1 MDCSAAKVIS
11 PAPDLIARTERILRS
26 KTTAWTPVNRG
37 YTPAERWLIATPS
50 SRAFV
55 KCGVTSLTAKWLR
68 REFQAYG
75 QIKGSFIPELIGW
88 EDDGHAPLLI
98 LEDLSQSFWP
108 PPWTPQRV
116 DRVRECLDELH
127 AARPAMPPYAAI
139 HGRVSGWNDVAA
151 DPAGFLSLNVA
162 STAWLDKS
170 LPALLQAEGDCSTE
184 GNALTHWDIRSDNI
198 CITSQGVKLIDWP
211 ASCLSN
217 PKLDLGFWL
226 PSLASEGG
234 PLPEAMLPR
243 EPQAAA
249 WICGF
254 FAARAGQPE
263 ILDAPLVRSVQRRQ
277 LAAALPWAIRAL
289 QLSDPS
295 S

>member
-1 MDCSAAKVIS
+1 MQS
-11 PAPDLIARTERILRS
+11 PSPDLIARTERILRS

-37 YTPAERWLIATPS
+37 YTPAERWLTTTS
-50 SRAFV
+50 SSSAFV

-68 REFQAYG
+68 REFHAYD
-75 QIKGSFIPELIGW
+75 QVTGSFIPELIGW
-88 EDDGHAPLLI
+88 EDDENAPLLI
-98 LEDLSQSFWP
+98 IADLSQSFWP
-108 PPWTPQRV
+108 PPWTPERI
-116 DRVRECLDELH
+116 DRVRDCLDEMH
-127 AARPAMPPYAAI
+127 GTRAAMPPFAAI

-151 DPAGFLSLNVA
+151 NPAEFLSLKMA
-162 STAWLDKS
+162 SSAWLEKS
-170 LPALLQAEGDCSTE
+170 LPLLLQAESACSTE
-184 GNALTHWDIRSDNI
+184 GTALTHWDIRSDNI
-198 CITSQGVKLIDWP
+198 CITSHGVKLIDWP

-217 PKLDLGFWL
+217 PKLDLGIWL

-234 PLPEAMLPR
+234 PLPETILPNV
-243 EPQAAA
+243 PQVAA

-289 QLSDPS
+289 HLSEPLR
-295 S
+295 